1 MGQSTMEYVEV
12 DQREIQR
19 LGGQYAFYPTAK
31 LIEDLIRPLSPRV
44 LDVTFGKGRFY
55 YFYRPKLLIGSDPNK
70 WEWIVKPDI
79 FYQLTVWALYDK
91 LKKGEIKLPDDITLV
106 VVDPPR
112 WTRCTYRK
120 REEYN
125 SLIGTPDLIIQY
137 ANRTAQLLNATHLL
151 LHYNTVPQL
160 EKAQPTKVVKFRY
173 LARYL
178 NTENKNTS
186 YYILY
191 KLDI

>member
-1 MGQSTMEYVEV
+1 MEYVEV
-12 DQREIQR
+12 DQREIQK

-31 LIEDLIRPLSPRV
+31 LIEDLIRPLSPTV
-44 LDVTFGKGRFY
+44 LNVTFGKGRFY
-55 YFYRPKLLIGSDPNK
+55 YFYRPKLLVASDPYK
-70 WEWIVKPDI
+70 WKWIVEPDV

-91 LKKGEIKLPDDITLV
+91 LKKGEVRPPGNITLV
-106 VVDPPR
+106 VADPPR

-125 SLIGTPDLIIQY
+125 TLIGTPDLIIQY
-137 ANRTAQLLNATHLL
+137 AYKTALLLGATHFL
-151 LHYNTVPQL
+151 LHYNTVPRL
-160 EKAQPTKVVKFRY
+160 EKAQPVKVVKFRY

-186 YYILY
+186 YYALY
-191 KLDI
+191 ELNI